1 MVSVA
6 RTVAT
11 QVEDTVDARAEGETR
26 RVELVGNLPFELQLA
41 LASNGVS
48 VVDGGEGLEV
58 VAILVAEGSPDVVA
72 EQVARGLPVL
82 ATCAGDDMESLSALA
97 RAGAADIL
105 THPLVIDDL
114 IRKLDRALKR
124 ARRRD

>member
-1 MVSVA
+1 V
-6 RTVAT
+6 T
-11 QVEDTVDARAEGETR
+11 
-26 RVELVGNLPFELQLA
+26 
-41 LASNGVS
+41 
-48 VVDGGEGLEV
+48 
-58 VAILVAEGSPDVVA
+58 EGSPERV
-72 EQVARGLPVL
+72 EELSERGLPVL
-82 ATCAGDDMESLSALA
+82 ATCAGDDMEALSAFA